1 VKAWLKRE
9 GHLALADVA
18 EPTPRPD
25 ELLLRVE
32 AISLNRGEVRGV
44 ARAPEGQVPG
54 WDVAGTVIAPAAL
67 GASPAAG
74 TRVAALLDT
83 GGWAEHVA
91 VPVSRAAVIPEGV
104 ETAVAATLP
113 IAGLTV
119 VRALELGE
127 PLAGRRV
134 LVTGASGG
142 VGQFAVQLAAL
153 DGAEVTAVSSRSTLH
168 AELHRLGAKH
178 VVSDIGAAKGTY
190 DLILESVGG
199 SSLAK
204 AIELV
209 AREGVVVSIGN
220 SSEQDTTFN
229 ARTLYLKG
237 AAGLYGLLVFEE
249 AASAR
254 IGAED
259 LERLME
265 LVRDGKLHAPISLRR
280 SWAELPATL
289 RELERRNY
297 PGKAVLLVGA

>member
-1 VKAWLKRE
+1 VKAWQKKD
-9 GHLALADVA
+9 GHLTLADVP
-18 EPTPRPD
+18 EPAPRAD

-54 WDVAGTVIAPAAL
+54 WDVAGTVMAPAAL
-67 GASPAAG
+67 GASPSAG
-74 TRVAALLDT
+74 TRVAALLDA
-83 GGWAEHVA
+83 GGWAEHAA

-134 LVTGASGG
+134 LITGASGG

-153 DGAEVTAVSSRSTLH
+153 EGAEVTAVSSRSAQH
-168 AELHRLGAKH
+168 AELRRLGAQQ
-178 VVSDIGAAKGTY
+178 VVADIGEAKGNY

-249 AASAR
+249 AASGR

-289 RELERRNY
+289 RELERRDY